1 MLLGDVLAR
10 FDDENV
16 AVETILGLGDLALIA
31 RLRERA
37 EALGQSLGDYAAS
50 TVRCY
55 AASAPD
61 EEWITLM
68 GALGRAKNPGAV
80 CMKRAFDYMLGQ
92 EAAPEGKHSACRSE
106 RHY

>member
-10 FDDENV
+10 FDDETV
-16 AVETILGLGDLALIA
+16 AAETILGLGDLALIA

-37 EALGQSLGDYAAS
+37 EAVGQSLGGYAAS

-68 GALGRAKNPGAV
+68 GALGRAEDPGAV
-80 CMKRAFDYMLGQ
+80 CMKRAFAYMLAQ
-92 EAAPEGKHSACRSE
+92 DAAAEGNHSACHSD
-106 RHY
+106 HHH

>member
-10 FDDENV
+10 FDDEAV
-16 AVETILGLGDLALIA
+16 AAEAILALGDLALIA
-31 RLRERA
+31 KLRNRA
-37 EALGQSLGDYAAS
+37 EAAGQSLGDYAAS

-68 GALGRAKNPGAV
+68 GALGRAEDPGAV
-80 CMKRAFDYMLGQ
+80 CMKRAFAYMLAQDATAEGQ
-92 EAAPEGKHSACRSE
+92 CSACDID
-106 RHY
+106 HHH